1 MQEDPL
7 LSDESTHT
15 LLADFPSQPLP
26 ALSVSNDNVDD
37 THVPVTIDDTFSA
50 SNETLSVPTFQYPTV
65 DLDPTNHTS
74 HDDLTINPEPTTTT
88 LLQRPSLTR
97 RATSSFIRASTRA
110 STVAA
115 FPLVHAVLFVFSLL
129 AVTSTGDF
137 NTSTPTD
144 EQDQATTGAVP
155 EPDAGLG
162 DALGSGDRSR
172 RRYLDRR
179 RGQQGNMANEQEHET
194 GYHHETREQAGEE
207 DDEGVDREAVLPG
220 GWIDE
225 GSSR

>member
-1 MQEDPL
+1 LQEDPL
-7 LSDESTHT
+7 LSDESTNT
-15 LLADFPSQPLP
+15 LLADFPSHPLP
-26 ALSVSNDNVDD
+26 ALSVSDDNLDD
-37 THVPVTIDDTFSA
+37 THVPVTTDDTISV
-50 SNETLSVPTFQYPTV
+50 SNETFSVPTFQYPAV
-65 DLDPTNHTS
+65 DLDPISDTPHDNPPMTS
-74 HDDLTINPEPTTTT
+74 ESTTPT

-129 AVTSTGDF
+129 AVTSTGGPDT
-137 NTSTPTD
+137 TSTM
-144 EQDQATTGAVP
+144 EEDQAVAGVVI

-162 DALGSGDRSR
+162 DALRSGDRSR

-179 RGQQGNMANEQEHET
+179 RGQRGRMANEQEHET
-194 GYHHETREQAGEE
+194 AYHQETSEQAGEE
-207 DDEGVDREAVLPG
+207 NGEGVDREAVLPG

>member
-7 LSDESTHT
+7 LSDESTNT
-15 LLADFPSQPLP
+15 LLADFPSQSLP

-37 THVPVTIDDTFSA
+37 THIPVTTDDTVSA
-50 SNETLSVPTFQYPTV
+50 SNETFSVPTFQYPAV
-65 DLDPTNHTS
+65 DLDPIS
-74 HDDLTINPEPTTTT
+74 DAPHDNPPVNPEPIATT

-115 FPLVHAVLFVFSLL
+115 FPLVHAFLFVFSLL
-129 AVTSTGDF
+129 AVTSTGDT
-137 NTSTPTD
+137 NATSSTT
-144 EQDQATTGAVP
+144 EQDQAVAGVVI

-162 DALGSGDRSR
+162 DALRSGDRSR

-194 GYHHETREQAGEE
+194 AYHETSEQAGEE

>member
-1 MQEDPL
+1 M

-26 ALSVSNDNVDD
+26 TLSVSNDYVNDN
-37 THVPVTIDDTFSA
+37 HLPVTTNTTFSSPEEPLA
-50 SNETLSVPTFQYPTV
+50 VPTFRYPTL
-65 DLDPTNHTS
+65 DLDPLTNIIHG
-74 HDDLTINPEPTTTT
+74 DPAQNPGPPTAP
-88 LLQRPSLTR
+88 LLQRPSLAR
-97 RATSSFIRASTRA
+97 RATSSFIRASAQA

-129 AVTSTGDF
+129 AVTSAGEA
-137 NTSTPTD
+137 NTSFPTS
-144 EQDQATTGAVP
+144 EDQAVVGAEL

-162 DALGSGDRSR
+162 DVLRSGGGSR

-179 RGQQGNMANEQEHET
+179 RGQQENMENEQEHDSRH
-194 GYHHETREQAGEE
+194 HHETSEQAGGDE
-207 DDEGVDREAVLPG
+207 DGEVGREAVLPG